1 MILRKSGK
9 TQRRQKDAGVTLIE
23 MMVVLVIIAIIA
35 ALIVPN
41 VIGRPDEAR
50 VTVAKS
56 DIRTLA
62 ASLELYRLDAR
73 RYPTTEQGLD
83 ALVHRPV
90 LDPAP
95 EVWADGGYLATL
107 PEDPWGNPYLYT
119 APGQSAPFDLISY
132 GADGVAGGDG
142 VNADLT
148 NAAAGTS

>member
-1 MILRKSGK
+1 MLRRKRK
-9 TQRRQKDAGVTLIE
+9 IERRQKDAGVTLIE

-83 ALVHRPV
+83 ALVHRPLLHPV
-90 LDPAP
+90 P
-95 EVWADGGYLATL
+95 ETWAEGGYLATL
-107 PEDPWGNPYLYT
+107 PEDPWGNPYIYAT
-119 APGQSAPFDLISY
+119 PGQSGPFDLISY

-142 VNADLT
+142 VDADLT
-148 NAAAGTS
+148 NTPGGTT

>member
-1 MILRKSGK
+1 MNLRKR
-9 TQRRQKDAGVTLIE
+9 QRRQKDAGVTLIE

-90 LDPAP
+90 LDPVPAT
-95 EVWADGGYLATL
+95 WAEGGYLATL
-107 PEDPWGNPYLYT
+107 PQDPWGNPYIYA

-132 GADGVAGGDG
+132 GADGVAGGEG
-142 VNADLT
+142 VDADLT